1 MTGDVIEYLLLKNAK
16 IIKEN
21 PVTRRKLPA
30 LPIVDLEGWIAAI
43 RLHVWLLVSVACQTH
58 IPTAFSCQI
67 LETPDLK
74 SLKFSQGSHA
84 EEEEG

>member
-30 LPIVDLEGWIAAI
+30 LPIVDLEG
-43 RLHVWLLVSVACQTH
+43 
-58 IPTAFSCQI
+58 
-67 LETPDLK
+67 
-74 SLKFSQGSHA
+74 
-84 EEEEG
+84 